1 MESKPKKVLIIGGD
15 KSEFALIAL
24 REKFGDDVEM
34 VTPDE
39 ARERGFG
46 ADDFVNTPRMKI
58 TAPPIIEN
66 FRIAGPGK
74 TGREKRRDRRRNERK
89 SKKG

>member
-1 MESKPKKVLIIGGD
+1 MSEPKKVLIIGGD
-15 KSEFALIAL
+15 KSDFALISL
-24 REKFGDDVEM
+24 REKFGSEVEI

-39 ARERGFG
+39 ARELGLG
-46 ADDFVNTPRMKI
+46 SDDFVNAPRMKI

-66 FRIAGPGK
+66 FHFVGNPK

-89 SKKG
+89 RK